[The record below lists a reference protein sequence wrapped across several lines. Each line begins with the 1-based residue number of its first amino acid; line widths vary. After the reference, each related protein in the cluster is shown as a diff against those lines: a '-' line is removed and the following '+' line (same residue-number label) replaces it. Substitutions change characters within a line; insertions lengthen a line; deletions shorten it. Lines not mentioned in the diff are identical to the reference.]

1 MTLLRKKGDISTLRR
16 VGIDATQILD
26 NLPDGITIQDREFTI
41 IYQNI
46 AMRAAFG
53 DQTGSKCHSAYEKRI
68 KICERCGVARAF
80 ETGETTLVL
89 RTAFDA
95 QGGTSYWEN
104 ACFPI
109 RDETGNIVAGAE
121 VCRNVTD
128 RVGLEA
134 EVKQRNI
141 ELGQLNE
148 ELQRQTE
155 RLTAMFRQL
164 EQEVE
169 QRHQMEI
176 ELRHAQKLQSVG
188 QLAAGIAHEINTPVQ
203 YVSDSIHFLAESFK
217 DTQRLIARHR
227 QAEAELPPSS
237 VHEAL
242 RKKMTDAEEAVDL
255 QYIQENAPNAF
266 ARAVDGLSRISTI
279 VSAMREF
286 AHFDQREKSP
296 ADLNRA
302 LRATLTVARGEYK
315 DVADVETE
323 LGELPLVP
331 CHLGDLNQVF
341 LNLLVNAA
349 HAIAEGERGCR
360 GRIRIRT
367 ASEGDTIRIDIADTG
382 CGIPEN
388 IRDRVF
394 EPFFTTREVGKG
406 SGQGLAIARSIV
418 VDKHGGSLTFQTQS
432 GKGTTFTIRLPLAGK
447 VSANRTELP

>member
-1 MTLLRKKGDISTLRR
+1 MSVTLLQEEDVPTLIG
-16 VGIDATQILD
+16 VGIDATQVLD
-26 NLPDGITIQDREFTI
+26 NLPDGITVQDREFTV
-41 IYQNI
+41 IYQNV

-80 ETGETTLVL
+80 ETGEPNLVL

-109 RDETGNIVAGAE
+109 RDKTGTIIAGAE

-134 EVKQRNI
+134 EVKQRNV

-148 ELQRQTE
+148 ELQRQTTQ
-155 RLTAMFRQL
+155 LTEMFRQL
-164 EQEVE
+164 EQETE
-169 QRHQMEI
+169 HRQRMES
-176 ELRHAQKLQSVG
+176 ELRHVQKLQSVG

-217 DTQRLIARHR
+217 DTQGLIARHR

-237 VHEAL
+237 MHEEL
-242 RKKMTDAEEAVDL
+242 RRKMRDAEEAVDL
-255 QYIQENAPNAF
+255 QYIQQNAPTAF
-266 ARAVDGLSRISTI
+266 SRAQEGLSRIATI
-279 VSAMREF
+279 VSAMKEF
-286 AHFDQREKSP
+286 AHPDQREKSL

-302 LRATLTVARGEYK
+302 LRATLIIARSEYK

-323 LGELPLVP
+323 LGELPFVP
-331 CHLGDLNQVF
+331 CYLGDLNQVF

-349 HAIAEGERGCR
+349 HAIVDAQGIRGGRGC
-360 GRIRIRT
+360 IRVRT
-367 ASEGDTIRIDIADTG
+367 AREGDAIRIDIEDTG

-388 IRDRVF
+388 IRDRLF
-394 EPFFTTREVGKG
+394 DPFFTTKQVGRG

-418 VDKHGGSLTFQTQS
+418 VDKHGGSLTFDS
-432 GKGTTFTIRLPLAGK
+432 DVGKGTTFTVRLPIG
-447 VSANRTELP
+447 